1 MSPPPARVRLIAL
14 VVVITGVPL
23 ALALLDMLSA
33 DQLRDLVEPAG
44 PFAPLVYVLLGG
56 LLGAVFIPGPVLAAT
71 SGLLFG
77 PALGTVVT
85 VGSAL
90 VTTLLC
96 REAGRRAGADG
107 ARDLLGRHAETID
120 RAATEHGTVV
130 VLVQR
135 MTPGVPDA
143 PLSYAFGALGLSVRQ
158 VVVGTA
164 IGTLPRAFSYTALG
178 ASVADPRSPLAVAGV
193 AGLVLSAVVGAEL
206 TRRAWRRA
214 RRPMP

>member
-1 MSPPPARVRLIAL
+1 MGVGG
-14 VVVITGVPL
+14 TGDQRQ
-23 ALALLDMLSA
+23 AGALLD
-33 DQLRDLVEPAG
+33 R
-44 PFAPLVYVLLGG
+44 LG
-56 LLGAVFIPGPVLAAT
+56 
-71 SGLLFG
+71 
-77 PALGTVVT
+77 
-85 VGSAL
+85 
-90 VTTLLC
+90 
-96 REAGRRAGADG
+96 
-107 ARDLLGRHAETID
+107 LLGRHAETIA

-158 VVVGTA
+158 VVVGTV